1 MYVKKLAIDLGTS
14 NTRIAVPGRGI
25 IIDEPSVVAVSA
37 ETNKILAVGKDAEE
51 MLGKTPDSIVAVNPI
66 KDGAIASYKV
76 TEGMIRYYLDKI
88 SGIFSFIRP
97 EVIIAVPAG
106 ITSTE
111 RRAVV
116 DAAISAGAKQTYII
130 KSPVAAALGAG
141 IPIGTPS
148 GHMIIDIGGGTTEVA
163 VISLGDIVVSE
174 SARIGGEELD
184 QAIINYVRKKYKLIV
199 GFKTAQKIKHKIGAV
214 ISLTKNKTIEVS
226 GSNSVNNLPET
237 LYVSSNDVAQAV
249 NSVFSDIINT
259 VKLVLQKTPPELAAD
274 VIDKGM
280 VMTGGESLLRASD
293 QYLSKITGIPCQIA
307 EDALNCVVKGSEIA
321 LERLDDF
328 KEKVLW
334 LK

>member
-1 MYVKKLAIDLGTS
+1 MYAKRLAIDLGTT

-25 IIDEPSVVAVSA
+25 VVDEPSVVAVSA
-37 ETNKILAVGKDAEE
+37 DTNKILAVGKDAEE

-76 TEGMIRYYLDKI
+76 TEGMLRYFFDHI
-88 SGIFSFIRP
+88 AGIFSFVRP

-116 DAAISAGAKQTYII
+116 DAAVSAGAKQAYII

-174 SARIGGEELD
+174 SARIGGEEID
-184 QAIINYVRKKYKLIV
+184 QAIINYVRKKYKLI
-199 GFKTAQKIKHKIGAV
+199 IG
-214 ISLTKNKTIEVS
+214 LTK
-226 GSNSVNNLPET
+226 
-237 LYVSSNDVAQAV
+237 
-249 NSVFSDIINT
+249 
-259 VKLVLQKTPPELAAD
+259 
-274 VIDKGM
+274 
-280 VMTGGESLLRASD
+280 
-293 QYLSKITGIPCQIA
+293 
-307 EDALNCVVKGSEIA
+307 
-321 LERLDDF
+321 
-328 KEKVLW
+328 
-334 LK
+334 

>member
-1 MYVKKLAIDLGTS
+1 MYAKRLAIDLGTT

-25 IIDEPSVVAVSA
+25 VVDEPSVVAVSA
-37 ETNKILAVGKDAEE
+37 DTNKILAVGKDAEE

-76 TEGMIRYYLDKI
+76 TEGMLRYFFDHI
-88 SGIFSFIRP
+88 AGIFSFVRP

-116 DAAISAGAKQTYII
+116 DAAVSAGAKQAYII

-174 SARIGGEELD
+174 SARIGGEEID
-184 QAIINYVRKKYKLIV
+184 QAIINYVRKKYKLII
-199 GFKTAQKIKHKIGAV
+199 GLKTAQKIKHKIGSV
-214 ISLTKNKTIEVS
+214 VTQSKEKTLEVS

-237 LYVSSNDVAQAV
+237 LYVSNNDVAQAV
-249 NSVFSDIINT
+249 GNVMSDIISS

-280 VMTGGESLLRASD
+280 VMTGGGSLLRGSD
-293 QYLSKITGIPCQIA
+293 QFLAKITGIPCQVA
-307 EDALNCVVKGSEIA
+307 DDAPNCVVKGAEIA